1 MGGQPVWYVM
11 RFLYNRKS
19 DTRKRLDK
27 AAVETF
33 VPMHCEVRIR
43 NGRKVRADVPVIRDL
58 LFVHSTKTVLAP
70 FLEADNYFQ
79 YRYRRGGGQAEPLV
93 VPDSQMEQ
101 FIQAV
106 KGAERPIYFTPQELN
121 ISRGTKIRIHG
132 GPFDGIEGV
141 FMKVKGA
148 RAKRLVIELP
158 GTLAVAVEANPDL
171 IEIISE

>member
-1 MGGQPVWYVM
+1 
-11 RFLYNRKS
+11 
-19 DTRKRLDK
+19 
-27 AAVETF
+27 
-33 VPMHCEVRIR
+33 
-43 NGRKVRADVPVIRDL
+43 
-58 LFVHSTKTVLAP
+58 
-70 FLEADNYFQ
+70 
-79 YRYRRGGGQAEPLV
+79 
-93 VPDSQMEQ
+93 MEQ